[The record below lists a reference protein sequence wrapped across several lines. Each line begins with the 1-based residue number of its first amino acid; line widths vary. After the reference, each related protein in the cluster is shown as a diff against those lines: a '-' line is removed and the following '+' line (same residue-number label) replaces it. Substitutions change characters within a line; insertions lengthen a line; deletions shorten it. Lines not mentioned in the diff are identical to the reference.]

1 MLGPEQVNLSVKPTP
16 VFMEGAPAL
25 KLSSVLARELGLAD
39 NQIIKA
45 VVVASKSG
53 FFLTLPDSNRR
64 LQLPNHFAKLAG
76 EQVSLKV
83 SLFGSGD
90 SILRLS
96 QLDRTPQGPGLTQ
109 SKSITSD
116 STVLSNRSPIRELSF
131 LLQNNALVKSVMSQ
145 ADTQFLHTYPPGL
158 RVALIKALMARSGSI
173 GSKNVD
179 IGHAGYSIA
188 HLLRQ
193 ALRADLGPDS
203 KGVIELLEILEGR
216 TSRAHATRSDALAF
230 ECLSIANECPLDIHC
245 RREPVAGEKDVYCW
259 NIDIHLIMPGNRD
272 VWLGIRHQLPNVV
285 GLQAWIPDIELFSK
299 AMASQ
304 DFLRGQLDEFDVSLD
319 GLELY
324 NQARSSSALRSA
336 EGMLDKVEVKD
347 APTSLDL
354 SV

>member
-1 MLGPEQVNLSVKPTP
+1 MLGPEQLNLSVKPTP

-64 LQLPNHFAKLAG
+64 VQLSNHFAKLVG

-83 SLFGSGD
+83 TLLGSGD
-90 SILRLS
+90 SVLRLS
-96 QLDRTPQGPGLTQ
+96 QPDGTSHSSGLTP
-109 SKSITSD
+109 SKSITSE

-131 LLQNNALVKSVMSQ
+131 LLQNNAVVKAVMTQ

-173 GSKNVD
+173 GSRNID
-179 IGHAGYSIA
+179 LGHAGHSIA
-188 HLLRQ
+188 HILRQ

-203 KGVIELLEILEGR
+203 KGVIDLLEGLE
-216 TSRAHATRSDALAF
+216 SRASRLHTSRSDALAF
-230 ECLSIANECPLDIHC
+230 ECLSIANECPLDIYC
-245 RREPVAGEKDVYCW
+245 RREPLVDEKDAYCW

-272 VWLGIRHQLPNVV
+272 VWLAIRHQLPNII
-285 GLQAWIPDIELFSK
+285 GLKAWIPDSELFSK

-304 DFLRGQLDEFDVSLD
+304 GFLRGQLDEFDVSLD
-319 GLELY
+319 GLEFY
-324 NQARSSSALRSA
+324 NQVRSTSVLHSD
-336 EGMLDKVEVKD
+336 EGTLDKAEDID
-347 APTSLDL
+347 APTSLDF